1 MADPVTISIPKRP
14 CFVGSCAPLKVS
26 IDSASG
32 IDFDDLRFTI
42 SDGHRAGLISPSRDA
57 RGGAE
62 APTIILLVRHE
73 PGDWV
78 ILVTHIST
86 GQDIAK
92 VQFRSTDRWR
102 GRRGR
107 RGSGSTGRT
116 SGNRQAAPGGGGPAG
131 PQSVNILPA
140 TGTRRIA
147 SLFVQT
153 ASQAFPT
160 RVSLDAIRNRWMDE
174 LINGVTHGGV
184 TRSARAFYR
193 EVSYGHFDLLAQMF
207 GPVALGGPW
216 TDHFNNDSTPKG
228 GPASKAA
235 SPPGMR

>member
-42 SDGHRAGLISPSRDA
+42 SDGHRAGLISLSRDA
-57 RGGAE
+57 RCSAE

-78 ILVTHIST
+78 ILVTQIST

-92 VQFRSTDRWR
+92 VQFRSANHWR
-102 GRRGR
+102 GRRGG

-116 SGNRQAAPGGGGPAG
+116 SGNRQAARGAAARRGRRASTSCRRPAPGG
-131 PQSVNILPA
+131 S
-140 TGTRRIA
+140 
-147 SLFVQT
+147 
-153 ASQAFPT
+153 
-160 RVSLDAIRNRWMDE
+160 RVSSSRPPRRPFRPGCRWM
-174 LINGVTHGGV
+174 
-184 TRSARAFYR
+184 RSATA
-193 EVSYGHFDLLAQMF
+193 G
-207 GPVALGGPW
+207 W
-216 TDHFNNDSTPKG
+216 TS
-228 GPASKAA
+228 
-235 SPPGMR
+235 